1 MKNKLERVSKQQATD
16 TYTRWGRSTC
26 PPGATTVYDGF
37 TAGSHYSHSG
47 GAANQLC
54 LSKKPSYHYHFKKPR
69 WTTLIYGAE
78 YETHDSI
85 WDKLKEHDIPCAVCL
100 IPRASI
106 IMIPGIYD
114 CPDNFKLEYGGYL
127 MAGHH
132 THQAG
137 TEYICFDGNP
147 TAEENSSPVDHNGAL
162 FYFVE
167 AVCGSLKCRPYESGK
182 QITCAVCSYSP

>member
-1 MKNKLERVSKQQATD
+1 MKNKLERVSKLQVTD

-47 GAANQLC
+47 GSANQIC
-54 LSKKPSYHYHFKKPR
+54 LSKKLKYHYHSKK
-69 WTTLIYGAE
+69 TKVAE
-78 YETHDSI
+78 YETHNSI
-85 WDKLKEHDIPCAVCL
+85 WDKLKEHDIPCTACL
-100 IPRASI
+100 IPRTSI
-106 IMIPGIYD
+106 IMIPRRYD

-137 TEYICFDGNP
+137 TEYLCFD
-147 TAEENSSPVDHNGAL
+147 V
-162 FYFVE
+162 
-167 AVCGSLKCRPYESGK
+167 
-182 QITCAVCSYSP
+182 I